1 MARSPRPVRVL
12 RRRTLYRGRIIRLVL
27 EDLVVKGRRIQR
39 ETILHPG
46 AAVIVPLLKDGRVIL
61 VRQYRRAVDQ
71 WLLELPAGTLD
82 PGERPLSCARR
93 ELEEETG
100 WRAKQMTRL
109 ARFYAAPGVTS
120 EELTVYLARG
130 LRKTTAS
137 PEPDESLCP
146 VVLGFQQALTMVRRG
161 VIRDAKTIIGLLAAE
176 RRLPNLKQGSHL
188 CRLSRS

>member
-1 MARSPRPVRVL
+1 MARARRPVRVL
-12 RRRTLYRGRIIRLVL
+12 RQRTLYRGRIIRLVL
-27 EDLVVKGRRIQR
+27 EDLSVAGRRIQR

-46 AAVIVPLLKDGRVIL
+46 AAVIVPVLDDGRVVF

-82 PGERPLSCARR
+82 PGEPPRACAAR

-100 WRAKQMTRL
+100 WRAKRLTKL

-130 LRKTTAS
+130 LRQCTAS
-137 PEPDESLCP
+137 PEPDESLRP
-146 VVLGFQQALTMVRRG
+146 VILPLRRALALVHRG
-161 VIRDAKTIIGLLAAE
+161 VIRDAKTIIGLLAAA
-176 RRLPNLKQGSHL
+176 RRL
-188 CRLSRS
+188 RRA

>member
-46 AAVIVPLLKDGRVIL
+46 AAVIVPLLQDGRVIL
-61 VRQYRRAVDQ
+61 VRQYRRAVDR

-100 WRAKQMTRL
+100 WRARRMTRL

-130 LRKTTAS
+130 LRKTVAS
-137 PEPDESLCP
+137 PEPDESLRP
-146 VVLGFQQALTMVRRG
+146 VVLGFQQALAMVRRG
-161 VIRDAKTIIGLLAAE
+161 AIRDAKTIIGLLAAA
-176 RRLPNLKQGSHL
+176 RRLH
-188 CRLSRS
+188 CT